1 MTPYVLLA
9 VGLGLALFAGM
20 VGMLILGR
28 RIGQRRLARD
38 PETSSAGLGVVDA
51 AVFGLFGLLI
61 AFTFSGAGARFDERR
76 QLIVQEANDIGTA
89 WLRLDL
95 LPAEAQPGLRQ
106 LFRDYADARI
116 AAAEAAPDILA
127 AQQHVDRALRLQ
139 GEIWAGSVAAVQTPG
154 LSPAAATLLLPA
166 LNAMIDITTT
176 RDMTA
181 KRHPPL
187 AIWVLFYMI
196 AMVSALLAGQ
206 GMAGNRSPSILHLL
220 GFPAIMA
227 AVVTLVINLE
237 HPRLGLVTLAEFD
250 QVIRDVRAGM
260 N

>member
-1 MTPYVLLA
+1 MTQYVLMA
-9 VGLGLALFAGM
+9 VALGLVLFVGM
-20 VGMLILGR
+20 VAMLVLGR

-38 PETSSAGLGVVDA
+38 PKTASAGLGVVDA

-61 AFTFSGAGARFDERR
+61 AFTFSGAGGRFDERR

-106 LFRDYADARI
+106 LFRDYVDSRI
-116 AAAEAAPDILA
+116 AAAAAARDLA
-127 AQQHVDRALRLQ
+127 VAQQHLDRAVQLQ
-139 GEIWAGSVAAVQTPG
+139 GEIWTASVAAVQTPG
-154 LSPAAATLLLPA
+154 LSPAVATLLLPA

-176 RDMTA
+176 REMTT
-181 KRHPPL
+181 KRHPPR
-187 AIWVLFYMI
+187 AIWVLFYLI

-206 GMAGNRSPSILHLL
+206 GMAANKSPSVLHML

-227 AVVTLVINLE
+227 SVVTLVINLE
-237 HPRLGLVTLAEFD
+237 HPRLGLVTLDKFD

-260 N
+260 D